1 LLWLLER
8 LLVIVPLPRIGNVPG
23 RSLLELVKGRRLLE
37 VRRIDIFEIILE
49 GGRSVRLN
57 LGSLLGGGLLLK
69 GRVGGRVLDMLLG
82 PGLVLGGRHGGGVLH
97 GLGRLGNWGSLP
109 PPFATT
115 IFKQTQQSKTGRPGV
130 GKFGLEIWNRGND
143 MIYRLGDSYI
153 FHFK

>member
-1 LLWLLER
+1 LSYPRAAGRWVLLLWLLER

-97 GLGRLGNWGSLP
+97 GLGRLGNWGSL
-109 PPFATT
+109 
-115 IFKQTQQSKTGRPGV
+115 RGV
-130 GKFGLEIWNRGND
+130 CGL
-143 MIYRLGDSYI
+143 
-153 FHFK
+153 